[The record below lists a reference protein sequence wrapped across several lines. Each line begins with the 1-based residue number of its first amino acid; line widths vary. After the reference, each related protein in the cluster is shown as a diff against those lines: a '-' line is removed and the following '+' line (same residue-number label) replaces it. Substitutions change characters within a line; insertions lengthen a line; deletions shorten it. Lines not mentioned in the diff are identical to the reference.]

1 LHREAFTYKT
11 AAEIA
16 APKRDL
22 STKGKK
28 MKDISQGFFL
38 RNHQRQ
44 NMPKWRKICGIT
56 TIDLDAATS
65 IRFTTLSCKRQ

>member
-1 LHREAFTYKT
+1 
-11 AAEIA
+11 
-16 APKRDL
+16 
-22 STKGKK
+22 